1 MMKKAHYI
9 HGSSQNALKRKT
21 AIRNQL
27 DAWILMLPMVVIL
40 YLFVWRPTV
49 LGGVWSFFEMKA
61 YTLSDFCGFDNYRK
75 VLTHTQFLPTLWNTV
90 QYVFWSLIIGFL
102 PPLFIAIMIN
112 EIVHFKGGFRVL
124 IYIPAVIP
132 GIAAML
138 MWYYMY
144 YPDQTGLLNLLL
156 SKVGV
161 EPYQWLQDPKF
172 TIIGIIIYSTWKGFP
187 GSMLLYY
194 ASLQSVS
201 VELYEAAIID
211 GAGPFRR
218 LWNITRPAMEGL
230 LLLNLVRQIISVF
243 QIMEQPLAMTGGG
256 PNGASTSLSY
266 QLYQYGF
273 NSGGKGTGQAMAL
286 GVIIFLILI
295 VFTICYFWLNKK
307 VEDRY

>member
-1 MMKKAHYI
+1 MKGKMI
-9 HGSSQNALKRKT
+9 MTKNTTNKPKKLLTR
-21 AIRNQL
+21 RNDL
-27 DAWILMLPMVVIL
+27 NGWILMLPMVAIL

-49 LGGVWSFFEMKA
+49 MGTYWSFFNMKA
-61 YTLSDFCGFDNYRK
+61 YTVKDFCGLDNYIK
-75 VLTHTQFLPTLWNTV
+75 VLSHTQFVPMLWNTV
-90 QYVFWSLIIGFL
+90 QYVLWSIVIGFF
-102 PPLFIAIMIN
+102 PPLFIAIMMN

-138 MWYYMY
+138 MWYFMY
-144 YPDQTGLLNLLL
+144 YPDQTGLLNMILG
-156 SKVGV
+156 KFGV
-161 EPYQWLQDPKF
+161 EPKQWLNDPDF
-172 TIIGIIIYSTWKGFP
+172 TIIGIIIYSTWKGFA
-187 GSMLLYY
+187 GSMLLYF
-194 ASLQSVS
+194 ASVQSVS
-201 VELYEAAIID
+201 VELYEAVIID
-211 GAGPFRR
+211 GAGPFKR
-218 LWNITRPAMEGL
+218 LWHVTRPAMEGIIL
-230 LLLNLVRQIISVF
+230 LQLVRQIISVF

-295 VFTICYFWLNKK
+295 VFTIFYFWLNRK